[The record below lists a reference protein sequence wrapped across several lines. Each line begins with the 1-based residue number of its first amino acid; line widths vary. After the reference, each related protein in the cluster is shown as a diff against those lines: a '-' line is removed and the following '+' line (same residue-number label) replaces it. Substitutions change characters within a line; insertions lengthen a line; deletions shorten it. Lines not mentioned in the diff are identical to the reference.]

1 MSMEGGGPPSSLL
14 YGESVDWY
22 DDSMPRIERQRHRI
36 YYEETG
42 SGPAILLG
50 HSFFCSGEMW
60 RHQVPALAEAHRV
73 INLDYRGHGQS
84 SPLRDDLRIY
94 DLVEDSVALLDRL
107 GIEQAVW
114 VGLSV
119 GGMTAM
125 RAALR
130 YPGRVRALILID
142 TDADAERSWVK
153 WKSRPMG
160 TGTRLVGLR
169 PFLPAVVR
177 AMFGPTTC
185 RENRELVMEWRDRF
199 AAADP
204 ESMRRFLEM
213 LMRRDSVV
221 SRLGEIE
228 VPSLVI
234 VGSEDRSLPLRLSK
248 TIDAGL
254 PDSKLVEIPHAGHL
268 CTLEQPKAVTAAM
281 LDFLGQR
288 LG

>member
-1 MSMEGGGPPSSLL
+1 
-14 YGESVDWY
+14 
-22 DDSMPRIERQRHRI
+22 MPYIECQRHRI

-42 SGPAILLG
+42 SGSAILLG

-60 RHQVPALAEAHRV
+60 RHQVPALAESHRV
-73 INLDYRGHGQS
+73 INLDYRGHGRS
-84 SPLRDDLRIY
+84 SPIHEELDLY
-94 DLVEDSVALLDRL
+94 DLVEDSVALLDHL
-107 GIEQAVW
+107 GVEQAVW
-114 VGLSV
+114 AGLSV

-130 YPGRVRALILID
+130 YPERVRTLILID
-142 TDADAERSWVK
+142 TDADAERTWIQ

-160 TGTRLVGLR
+160 AGTRVVGLR

-177 AMFGPTTC
+177 GLFGRTTC
-185 RENRELVMEWRDRF
+185 RENRELVEEWRDRF

-228 VPSLVI
+228 VPCLVI
-234 VGSEDRSLPLRLSK
+234 VGTEDRSLPARLSK
-248 TIDAGL
+248 KIDAGL
-254 PDSKLVEIPHAGHL
+254 PDSKLVEIPRAGHL
-268 CTLEQPKAVTAAM
+268 CTLEQPEAVTAAM
-281 LDFLGQR
+281 QDFLERWPG
-288 LG
+288 

>member
-1 MSMEGGGPPSSLL
+1 
-14 YGESVDWY
+14 
-22 DDSMPRIERQRHRI
+22 MPFIEHPDQRIF
-36 YYEETG
+36 YEETG

-60 RHQVPALAEAHRV
+60 RYQVPALAESHRV
-73 INLDYRGHGQS
+73 VNIDYRGHGRS
-84 SPLRDDLRIY
+84 SPLREGLDVY
-94 DLVEDSVALLDRL
+94 DLVEDSVALLDHL

-114 VGLSV
+114 AGLSV

-130 YPGRVRALILID
+130 YPERVRALILLD
-142 TDADAERSWVK
+142 TDAEGERTWIK

-160 TGTRLVGLR
+160 AGTRLVGLR

-177 AMFGPTTC
+177 GMFGPTTC
-185 RENRELVMEWRDRF
+185 GENRELVEEWRARF
-199 AAADP
+199 GAADP
-204 ESMRRFLEM
+204 GSMRRFLEM

-228 VPSLVI
+228 VPALVI
-234 VGSEDRSLPLRLSK
+234 VGAEDRSLPLRLSK
-248 TIDAGL
+248 RIDAGL

-268 CTLEQPKAVTAAM
+268 CTLEQPEAVTGVI
-281 LDFLGQR
+281 LDFLERR

>member
-1 MSMEGGGPPSSLL
+1 
-14 YGESVDWY
+14 
-22 DDSMPRIERQRHRI
+22 MPFIEHRDQRIF
-36 YYEETG
+36 YEETG
-42 SGPAILLG
+42 SGPAVLLG

-60 RHQVPALAEAHRV
+60 RYQVPALAESHRV
-73 INLDYRGHGQS
+73 INPDYRGHGRS
-84 SPLRDDLRIY
+84 SPLREDLDVY

-107 GIEQAVW
+107 GVEQAVW
-114 VGLSV
+114 AGLSV

-125 RAALR
+125 RAALEF
-130 YPGRVRALILID
+130 PERVRTLILLD

-160 TGTRLVGLR
+160 AGTRLVGLR
-169 PFLPAVVR
+169 PFLPAVVKG
-177 AMFGPTTC
+177 MFGPTTC
-185 RENRELVMEWRDRF
+185 RENRELVEEWRARF

-213 LMRRDSVV
+213 LMRRDSLVA
-221 SRLGEIE
+221 RLSEIE

-234 VGSEDRSLPLRLSK
+234 FGSEDRSLPARLSK
-248 TIDAGL
+248 KIDAGL

-268 CTLEQPKAVTAAM
+268 CTLEQPEAVTAAL
-281 LDFLGQR
+281 LDFLERR